1 MSPNPSTIILA
12 LWRDA
17 TAAATEELKI
27 SYATK
32 FPRARIFLLRG
43 GGGGEEEN
51 KQQQQ
56 QQQQQLLLAD
66 DNHNNHDNDN
76 DNNDDDDLLLSTTK
90 KSILI
95 HISDHHAATQICQ
108 FLREHLSRTGNILDV
123 GTVIFDHKNKPSQ
136 PSTSLWRG
144 WILPFSLLWCWWSS
158 NFISFL
164 AIWIFRRMVGGGGD
178 ESLYCRWT
186 WIRHDFVDGGILPGD
201 VRLEFLG
208 RKSMMMMKN
217 KKGEERNGDDDD
229 GCEEELLI
237 GGGVWFSDW
246 VG

>member
-17 TAAATEELKI
+17 TAAAAEELKI

-32 FPRARIFLLRG
+32 YPRARIFLLRG
-43 GGGGEEEN
+43 GGGGEEN
-51 KQQQQ
+51 K
-56 QQQQQLLLAD
+56 QQQQQLLLLAD
-66 DNHNNHDNDN
+66 DNNHNYNGN
-76 DNNDDDDLLLSTTK
+76 DNNDDDHLLLSPTK

-95 HISDHHAATQICQ
+95 HISDHHAAIQICQ
-108 FLREHLSRTGNILDV
+108 FLRTYLSRTGNILDV
-123 GTVIFDHKNKPSQ
+123 GTVIFDQKNKPSS

-144 WILPFSLLWCWWSS
+144 WILPSSSLCCWWAS

-164 AIWIFRRMVGGGGD
+164 AIWIFRRIVGGGGD

-208 RKSMMMMKN
+208 RKSMMEKT
-217 KKGEERNGDDDD
+217 KKKEERNGDVD

-237 GGGVWFSDW
+237 GGGVWFSNW
-246 VG
+246 RG

>member
-17 TAAATEELKI
+17 TAAAAEELKI

-32 FPRARIFLLRG
+32 YPRAKIFLLR

-56 QQQQQLLLAD
+56 QLLLLAD
-66 DNHNNHDNDN
+66 DNHNNDI
-76 DNNDDDDLLLSTTK
+76 NDDDHLLLSTTK

-108 FLREHLSRTGNILDV
+108 FLREHLSRTGTVLDV
-123 GTVIFDHKNKPSQ
+123 GTVIFDYKNIPS
-136 PSTSLWRG
+136 PSTSTSLRRW
-144 WILPFSLLWCWWSS
+144 WILPSSLLWCWWAS

-164 AIWIFRRMVGGGGD
+164 AIWISRRMVGGGD

-208 RKSMMMMKN
+208 RRSLMEKT
-217 KKGEERNGDDDD
+217 KKEERNDDDD

-246 VG
+246 RG

>member
-17 TAAATEELKI
+17 TAAAAEELKI

-32 FPRARIFLLRG
+32 YPRARIFLLRG
-43 GGGGEEEN
+43 GGEEEEN
-51 KQQQQ
+51 KQQQ

-66 DNHNNHDNDN
+66 DNNNNHNDN
-76 DNNDDDDLLLSTTK
+76 FNNDDDDLLLSTTK

-108 FLREHLSRTGNILDV
+108 FLRTYLSRTGKVLDV
-123 GTVIFDHKNKPSQ
+123 GTVIFDHKNKPQ
-136 PSTSLWRG
+136 PSTSLRRW
-144 WILPFSLLWCWWSS
+144 WILPSSLLWCWWPS

-164 AIWIFRRMVGGGGD
+164 AIWIFRRMVGGGGGGD

-186 WIRHDFVDGGILPGD
+186 WIRHDFVDGGVLPGD

-208 RKSMMMMKN
+208 RKSMMEKTK
-217 KKGEERNGDDDD
+217 KKGEERNGDDDV
-229 GCEEELLI
+229 CEEELLI

-246 VG
+246 RG

>member
-32 FPRARIFLLRG
+32 YPRAKIFLLR
-43 GGGGEEEN
+43 GGGEEEN

-56 QQQQQLLLAD
+56 QQQLLLAD
-66 DNHNNHDNDN
+66 DNNHNDNDN
-76 DNNDDDDLLLSTTK
+76 DNNDDDHLLLLSTTK

-108 FLREHLSRTGNILDV
+108 FLREHLSRTGNVLDV
-123 GTVIFDHKNKPSQ
+123 GTVIFDHKNITPP
-136 PSTSLWRG
+136 PSTSLRRW
-144 WILPFSLLWCWWSS
+144 WNLPSSLLWCWWAS

-164 AIWIFRRMVGGGGD
+164 AIWIFRRIVGGGGD

-208 RKSMMMMKN
+208 RRSMMEKT
-217 KKGEERNGDDDD
+217 KKGEERNGDDD
-229 GCEEELLI
+229 GCEEESLI

-246 VG
+246 RG

>member
-32 FPRARIFLLRG
+32 YPRAKIFLLRG
-43 GGGGEEEN
+43 GGGEEN

-56 QQQQQLLLAD
+56 LLLPAD
-66 DNHNNHDNDN
+66 KNHNHNNN
-76 DNNDDDDLLLSTTK
+76 DNNDDDDDDHLLSTTK

-108 FLREHLSRTGNILDV
+108 FLRTHLSRTGKVLDV
-123 GTVIFDHKNKPSQ
+123 GTVIFDQKNKPS
-136 PSTSLWRG
+136 PSTSPSLRRW
-144 WILPFSLLWCWWSS
+144 WILPSFLLWCWWSS

-164 AIWIFRRMVGGGGD
+164 AIWIFRRMVGGGGGD

-208 RKSMMMMKN
+208 RKSMMEKTK
-217 KKGEERNGDDDD
+217 KKGEERNGDDDV
-229 GCEEELLI
+229 CEEELLI

-246 VG
+246 RG

>member
-17 TAAATEELKI
+17 TAAAAEELKI

-32 FPRARIFLLRG
+32 YPRAKIFLLRG
-43 GGGGEEEN
+43 GGGEEEN
-51 KQQQQ
+51 KQ

-66 DNHNNHDNDN
+66 DNHNNHNHNN
-76 DNNDDDDLLLSTTK
+76 DNNDDDHLLLSTTK
-90 KSILI
+90 SSILI

-108 FLREHLSRTGNILDV
+108 FLREHLSRTGKVLDV
-123 GTVIFDHKNKPSQ
+123 GTVIFDYKNKPSQ

-144 WILPFSLLWCWWSS
+144 WNLPFSLLWCWWPS

-164 AIWIFRRMVGGGGD
+164 AIWISRRIVVGGD

-201 VRLEFLG
+201 VRLECLG
-208 RKSMMMMKN
+208 RSSNKKEK
-217 KKGEERNGDDDD
+217 KKGEERKGDDDD

-246 VG
+246 RG

>member
-17 TAAATEELKI
+17 TVAAAEELKI

-32 FPRARIFLLRG
+32 YPRARIFLLRG
-43 GGGGEEEN
+43 GGEEEN

-56 QQQQQLLLAD
+56 LLLLAD
-66 DNHNNHDNDN
+66 DDHNNHNHNNN
-76 DNNDDDDLLLSTTK
+76 NNDDDDHLLLSPTK

-108 FLREHLSRTGNILDV
+108 FLRTYLSRTGKILDV
-123 GTVIFDHKNKPSQ
+123 GTVIFDHKNKPP
-136 PSTSLWRG
+136 PSTST
-144 WILPFSLLWCWWSS
+144 SLRRRWPS
-158 NFISFL
+158 NFISFF
-164 AIWIFRRMVGGGGD
+164 AIWIFRRIVGGGGD

-186 WIRHDFVDGGILPGD
+186 WIRHDFVDGGVLPGD

-208 RKSMMMMKN
+208 RKSLMEKT

-229 GCEEELLI
+229 VCEEELLI

-246 VG
+246 RG

>member
-32 FPRARIFLLRG
+32 YPRAKIFLLRG
-43 GGGGEEEN
+43 GGEEEEEN
-51 KQQQQ
+51 K

-66 DNHNNHDNDN
+66 DDNHNHDN
-76 DNNDDDDLLLSTTK
+76 DNNDDHLLLSPTK

-108 FLREHLSRTGNILDV
+108 FLREHLSRTGKVLDV
-123 GTVIFDHKNKPSQ
+123 GTVIFDYKNIPQ
-136 PSTSLWRG
+136 PSTSTYLRRW
-144 WILPFSLLWCWWSS
+144 WILPFSLLWCWWPS

-164 AIWIFRRMVGGGGD
+164 AIWIFRRIVVGGGD

-208 RKSMMMMKN
+208 RKSMME
-217 KKGEERNGDDDD
+217 KKERKEEERNGDDDV
-229 GCEEELLI
+229 CEEELLI

-246 VG
+246 RG

>member
-17 TAAATEELKI
+17 TAAAAEELKI

-32 FPRARIFLLRG
+32 YPRAKIFLLRG
-43 GGGGEEEN
+43 GGGGEEN
-51 KQQQQ
+51 K
-56 QQQQQLLLAD
+56 QQQQQLLLLAD
-66 DNHNNHDNDN
+66 DNNHNHNN
-76 DNNDDDDLLLSTTK
+76 DNNDDDDHLLLSPTK

-108 FLREHLSRTGNILDV
+108 FLREHLSRTGNVLDV
-123 GTVIFDHKNKPSQ
+123 GTVIFDHKNIPSS
-136 PSTSLWRG
+136 PSTSLRRW
-144 WILPFSLLWCWWSS
+144 WILPSSLLWCWWPS

-208 RKSMMMMKN
+208 RRSMM
-217 KKGEERNGDDDD
+217 KKEKKEEEGNGDDHDD

>member
-17 TAAATEELKI
+17 TAAAAEELKI

-32 FPRARIFLLRG
+32 YPQAKIFLLRG
-43 GGGGEEEN
+43 GGEEEEN

-56 QQQQQLLLAD
+56 QQQLLLLAD
-66 DNHNNHDNDN
+66 DNNHNNNNND
-76 DNNDDDDLLLSTTK
+76 NDDDDLLPSPTK

-108 FLREHLSRTGNILDV
+108 FLRTYLSRTGTVLDV
-123 GTVIFDHKNKPSQ
+123 GTVIFDHKNIPP

-144 WILPFSLLWCWWSS
+144 WILPFSLLWCWWPS

-164 AIWIFRRMVGGGGD
+164 AIWISRRMVGGGGD

-186 WIRHDFVDGGILPGD
+186 WIRHDFVDGGVLPGD

-208 RKSMMMMKN
+208 RKSMMEKT
-217 KKGEERNGDDDD
+217 KKGERNGDDDV
-229 GCEEELLI
+229 CEEELLI

-246 VG
+246 RG

>member
-17 TAAATEELKI
+17 TSAAAEELKI

-32 FPRARIFLLRG
+32 YPRAKIFLLRG
-43 GGGGEEEN
+43 GGGEEE
-51 KQQQQ
+51 KKQQ
-56 QQQQQLLLAD
+56 QQQQQLLLLAD
-66 DNHNNHDNDN
+66 KNQNDN
-76 DNNDDDDLLLSTTK
+76 DNNNNNDDDHLLLSPTK
-90 KSILI
+90 SSILI

-108 FLREHLSRTGNILDV
+108 FLREHLSRTGNVLDV
-123 GTVIFDHKNKPSQ
+123 GTVIFDHKNIPQPSQ
-136 PSTSLWRG
+136 PSTSLRRW

-164 AIWIFRRMVGGGGD
+164 AIWISRRIVGGGD

-208 RKSMMMMKN
+208 RKSMM
-217 KKGEERNGDDDD
+217 KKKERNGDGDDD
-229 GCEEELLI
+229 DDVCEEELLI

-246 VG
+246 RG

>member
-17 TAAATEELKI
+17 TSAAAEELKI

-32 FPRARIFLLRG
+32 YPRARIFLLRG
-43 GGGGEEEN
+43 GEEEDEN

-56 QQQQQLLLAD
+56 QQQLLLLAD
-66 DNHNNHDNDN
+66 NNNNHNHDN
-76 DNNDDDDLLLSTTK
+76 DNNDDDLLLLSTTK
-90 KSILI
+90 SSILI

-108 FLREHLSRTGNILDV
+108 FLREHLSRTGNVLDV
-123 GTVIFDHKNKPSQ
+123 GTVIFDHKNIPP

-144 WILPFSLLWCWWSS
+144 WILPSSSLWCWWAS

-164 AIWIFRRMVGGGGD
+164 AIWIFRRMVGGGGGD

-208 RKSMMMMKN
+208 RSSN
-217 KKGEERNGDDDD
+217 KKEKKEEERNGDDD

-246 VG
+246 RG

>member
-17 TAAATEELKI
+17 TAAAAEELKI
-27 SYATK
+27 SYATEY
-32 FPRARIFLLRG
+32 PRAKIFLLR

-56 QQQQQLLLAD
+56 LLLLAD
-66 DNHNNHDNDN
+66 KNQNHNHDNDN
-76 DNNDDDDLLLSTTK
+76 DNNDDDHLLLSPTK

-108 FLREHLSRTGNILDV
+108 FLRTYLSRTGNVLDV
-123 GTVIFDHKNKPSQ
+123 GTVILDQRNKPPP
-136 PSTSLWRG
+136 PSTSLRRW
-144 WILPFSLLWCWWSS
+144 WNLPSSLLWCWWPS

-208 RKSMMMMKN
+208 RKSMM
-217 KKGEERNGDDDD
+217 KKKERNGDGDDD
-229 GCEEELLI
+229 DVCEEELLI

-246 VG
+246 RG

>member
-12 LWRDA
+12 LWRDT

-32 FPRARIFLLRG
+32 FPRAKIFLLRE
-43 GGGGEEEN
+43 GGGGEEEGN
-51 KQQQQ
+51 K
-56 QQQQQLLLAD
+56 QQQQLLLAD
-66 DNHNNHDNDN
+66 DNHNNHNQ
-76 DNNDDDDLLLSTTK
+76 NNDDDDDHLLLSPTK

-108 FLREHLSRTGNILDV
+108 FLREHLSRTGNVLDV
-123 GTVIFDHKNKPSQ
+123 GTVIFDYKNKPSQ
-136 PSTSLWRG
+136 LSTSLRRW
-144 WILPFSLLWCWWSS
+144 WILPSFLLWCWWSS

-164 AIWIFRRMVGGGGD
+164 AIWISRRMVGGGGD

-208 RKSMMMMKN
+208 RKSMMEKKE
-217 KKGEERNGDDDD
+217 KKGEERNGDDD

-246 VG
+246 RG

>member
-1 MSPNPSTIILA
+1 MSPNPSIIILA

-17 TAAATEELKI
+17 TSAAAEELKI

-43 GGGGEEEN
+43 GGGEEEN
-51 KQQQQ
+51 KQQQ
-56 QQQQQLLLAD
+56 LLAD
-66 DNHNNHDNDN
+66 DNNHNNN
-76 DNNDDDDLLLSTTK
+76 DNNDDDDDNLLSPTK

-108 FLREHLSRTGNILDV
+108 FLREHLSRTGNVLDV
-123 GTVIFDHKNKPSQ
+123 GTVIFDYKNKPQPSQ
-136 PSTSLWRG
+136 PSTSLRRW
-144 WILPFSLLWCWWSS
+144 WILPFSLLCCWWPS

-164 AIWIFRRMVGGGGD
+164 AIWIFRRMVGGGDG
-178 ESLYCRWT
+178 SLYCRWT

-208 RKSMMMMKN
+208 RKSMMEKT

-229 GCEEELLI
+229 DDDENDVCEEELLI

-246 VG
+246 RG

>member
-32 FPRARIFLLRG
+32 YPRAKIFLLRG
-43 GGGGEEEN
+43 GGEEEN
-51 KQQQQ
+51 KQQ

-66 DNHNNHDNDN
+66 DNHNDNDN
-76 DNNDDDDLLLSTTK
+76 DNDNDDDDDLLLSTTK

-108 FLREHLSRTGNILDV
+108 FLRTHLSRTGNVLDV
-123 GTVIFDHKNKPSQ
+123 RTVIFDHKNKPPP
-136 PSTSLWRG
+136 PSTSLRRW
-144 WILPFSLLWCWWSS
+144 WILPFSLLWCWWPS
-158 NFISFL
+158 NFISFI
-164 AIWIFRRMVGGGGD
+164 AIWISRRMVGGGD

-201 VRLEFLG
+201 VRLEFSG
-208 RKSMMMMKN
+208 RKSMMEKKE
-217 KKGEERNGDDDD
+217 KKGEERNGDDDV
-229 GCEEELLI
+229 CEEELLI

-246 VG
+246 RG

>member
-32 FPRARIFLLRG
+32 YPRAKIFLLRG
-43 GGGGEEEN
+43 GGEEEEN
-51 KQQQQ
+51 K

-66 DNHNNHDNDN
+66 DDNHNHDN
-76 DNNDDDDLLLSTTK
+76 DNNDDHLLLSPTK

-108 FLREHLSRTGNILDV
+108 FLRTYLSRTGKILDV
-123 GTVIFDHKNKPSQ
+123 GTVIFDQKNIPQ
-136 PSTSLWRG
+136 PSTSLRRW

-164 AIWIFRRMVGGGGD
+164 AIWISRRMVGGGGRGD

-208 RKSMMMMKN
+208 RKSM
-217 KKGEERNGDDDD
+217 KKKKEKEERNGDDDDDDD

-246 VG
+246 RG

>member
-12 LWRDA
+12 LWRDTTA
-17 TAAATEELKI
+17 TATEELKI

-32 FPRARIFLLRG
+32 YPRAKIFLLRG
-43 GGGGEEEN
+43 GGEEEEEN

-56 QQQQQLLLAD
+56 LLLLAD
-66 DNHNNHDNDN
+66 DNHNNHNNDN
-76 DNNDDDDLLLSTTK
+76 DNNDDDHHLLSTTK

-108 FLREHLSRTGNILDV
+108 FLREHLSRTGNVLDV
-123 GTVIFDHKNKPSQ
+123 GTVIFDYKNKPPP

-144 WILPFSLLWCWWSS
+144 WILPFSLLWCWWPS

-164 AIWIFRRMVGGGGD
+164 AIWISRRMVGGGGD
-178 ESLYCRWT
+178 ERLYCRWT
-186 WIRHDFVDGGILPGD
+186 WIRHDFVEGGILPGD

-208 RKSMMMMKN
+208 RSSNKKEK
-217 KKGEERNGDDDD
+217 KKGEERKGDDDD

-246 VG
+246 RG

>member
-17 TAAATEELKI
+17 TAAAAEELKI

-32 FPRARIFLLRG
+32 YPRAKIFVLR
-43 GGGGEEEN
+43 GGGEEEN

-56 QQQQQLLLAD
+56 QQLLLQVAD
-66 DNHNNHDNDN
+66 DNHNNHNH
-76 DNNDDDDLLLSTTK
+76 DNNDDDDHLLLSPTK

-95 HISDHHAATQICQ
+95 HISDHHAAIQICQ
-108 FLREHLSRTGNILDV
+108 FLREHLSRTGKVLDV
-123 GTVIFDHKNKPSQ
+123 GTVIFDQKNKPQ
-136 PSTSLWRG
+136 PSTSLRRW
-144 WILPFSLLWCWWSS
+144 WILPSSLLWCWWSS

-164 AIWIFRRMVGGGGD
+164 AIWIFRRMVGGGGGD

-208 RKSMMMMKN
+208 RRSMM
-217 KKGEERNGDDDD
+217 KKKERKEEERNGDDD

-246 VG
+246 RG